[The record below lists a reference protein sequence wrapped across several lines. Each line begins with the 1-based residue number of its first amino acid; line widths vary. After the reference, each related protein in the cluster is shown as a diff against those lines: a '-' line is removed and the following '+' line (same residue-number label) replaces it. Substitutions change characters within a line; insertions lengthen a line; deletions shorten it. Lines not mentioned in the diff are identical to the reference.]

1 MIAIFGGGIA
11 AFCWGMSTVL
21 AGRSS
26 RQIGAAS
33 TLAWV
38 GIAGAIV
45 ITPVVIWYGVPKAIT
60 LQDVILVLVAGFGS
74 VVGLRLTYAA
84 LAKGKVGVVVAITST
99 EGAIAAVVAFVFG
112 EAFGP
117 VTALGVLLATA
128 GVAAVGFGRHVD
140 DSHEMV
146 RDNRSAALTAGGAAL
161 IFGTSLYVSGDV
173 AQRVG
178 PPWVVFAARYLGVLT
193 MAVPLLIRGQLQ
205 AARPALYFAC
215 AAGILE
221 SSGFVGFLWGAGDG
235 IGIAAVVATQYA
247 TIATLISW
255 FILHERLSRVQIAGI
270 VTVIGGVVLLSV
282 ASVI

>member
-11 AFCWGMSTVL
+11 ACCWGVSTVL

-26 RQIGAAS
+26 RQNGAAS

-45 ITPVVIWYGVPKAIT
+45 ITPVVIWYGVPTGIT
-60 LQDVILVLVAGFGS
+60 PQDIVLVLIAACGS
-74 VVGLRLTYAA
+74 VFGLRLTYAA

-99 EGAIAAVVAFVFG
+99 EGAIAAMVAFVLG

-117 VTALGVLLATA
+117 LTAVGVVLATA

-178 PPWVVFAARYLGVLT
+178 PPWVVFAARYLGVVT

-205 AARPALYFAC
+205 VARPALYFAC
-215 AAGILE
+215 IAGILE
-221 SSGFVGFLWGAGDG
+221 SGGFIGFLWGAGHG
-235 IGIAAVVATQYA
+235 VGIAAVIATQYA

-255 FILHERLSRVQIAGI
+255 FILHERLSRFQIGGI
-270 VTVIGGVVLLSV
+270 VTVISGVALLSV
-282 ASVI
+282 SSAL